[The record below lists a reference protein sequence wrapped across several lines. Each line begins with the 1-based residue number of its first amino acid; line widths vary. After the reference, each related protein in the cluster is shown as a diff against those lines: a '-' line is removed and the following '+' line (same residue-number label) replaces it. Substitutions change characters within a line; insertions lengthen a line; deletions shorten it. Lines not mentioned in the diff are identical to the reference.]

1 MSTTNITGVPEGQIQ
16 TSIKDMGIIDYTF
29 AVNNSLDYASFLRDK
44 GKITEEELNNIINM
58 LRSEDTDN
66 FEVALLVLE
75 QLGK

>member
-29 AVNNSLDYASFLRDK
+29 AVNNSLDYAKFLRDE
-44 GKITEEELNNIINM
+44 GKITKEELNNITNM
-58 LRSEDTDN
+58 LNSKDRDN